1 MGVRGHPQTG
11 RRCAIRASGF
21 LRLFPSGGETLGL
34 FAAIL
39 ILINAVVP
47 YWHSAQKMQAWAA
60 ASAHAATYG
69 AVECS
74 LHANGPE
81 GQKDSGKAPNGEK
94 PCPLCQ
100 ALQLFSPGVAPL
112 AFTFVPC
119 ASVEAAVPVPP
130 LAELKSGR
138 LTREDGRPRAPPLA

>member
-1 MGVRGHPQTG
+1 MGVRGHPQIG
-11 RRCAIRASGF
+11 RRCAIRASGL

-47 YWHSAQKMQAWAA
+47 YWHSAQKVQAWAA
-60 ASAHAATYG
+60 ASAHAAMDA
-69 AVECS
+69 AVECP
-74 LHANGPE
+74 LHVNGPE
-81 GQKDSGKAPNGEK
+81 GQKDSGKAPIGEK

-100 ALQLFSPGVAPL
+100 ALQLFSPGVAPP

-119 ASVEAAVPVPP
+119 ASIEAAALVPS